1 MQSGG
6 DQTLQENNLY
16 FFKKIFDNQIIL
28 EYTLTIKVKEACF
41 GRFKNQ

>member
-28 EYTLTIKVKEACF
+28 EYTLAIKVKEADF
-41 GRFKNQ
+41 GRSKNQ